1 MNTRSKEQEFKNN
14 KSLGCNVSGFYLFIE
29 KQTKGEN
36 AAMASATK
44 NQCIATD
51 WLEEDN
57 LMLLECWTRD
67 GYTFEDIANKIGITL
82 TTLRAW
88 RKQYPEI
95 DAALKKGREIID
107 YKVENALLKSA
118 LGYKTKEVKVTTTM
132 RHGKVV
138 ETIKEVT
145 DKEQAPNVSAIQ
157 CWLYNRLP
165 KKWKNMNSRSNLFD
179 EVDEDTSIHVTV
191 TRASKPNHPQTDDTV
206 DEEWQDEV
214 NSSIEIR
221 NATEEEQREAERA
234 KKNTKAQSGS
244 NVTTKVESE
253 SEDDLDYW
261 PDDWDESEWED

>member
-1 MNTRSKEQEFKNN
+1 MSQ
-14 KSLGCNVSGFYLFIE
+14 GFAYLLRNY
-29 KQTKGEN
+29 KKGEN
-36 AAMASATK
+36 ATMASATK

-67 GYTFEDIANKIGITL
+67 GYTFEDIANKIGITYQ
-82 TTLRAW
+82 TLRMW
-88 RKQYPEI
+88 RKQYPDI
-95 DAALKKGREIID
+95 DNALKKGREIID

-157 CWLYNRLP
+157 CWLYNRTP
-165 KKWKNMNSRSNLFD
+165 KKWKNMNSRANILD
-179 EVDEDTSIHVTV
+179 DMDEDTSIQVIV
-191 TRASKPNHPQTDDTV
+191 TRAGSNNASNKATTPISEDDDT
-206 DEEWQDEV
+206 EWQDEV

-221 NATEEEQREAERA
+221 KSTDEEREAAERA
-234 KKNTKAQSGS
+234 KKQTKNDS
-244 NVTTKVESE
+244 NNSTKVETE
-253 SEDDLDYW
+253 AEDDLDFW
-261 PDDWDESEWED
+261 PDDWEDDDWED